1 MAAVITSIV
10 PTTEIEAINLML
22 ASIGEAQLPLATD
35 LSAAT
40 QADVELAIN
49 TLRDTTREVQ
59 RKGWKFNTEGG
70 LEVAPTGTVAWE
82 DTDGVT
88 TTLNVFKL
96 PSGILKWSQTLCSEN
111 GDLDLTERL
120 SKQYTEGGPP
130 AAVLVLYDLAKNR
143 DGADSGTYPYVYLDV
158 VAGCNF
164 EQMPEVARRFT
175 AIRAARALAQRALGS
190 ESLSRFAQG
199 DEQIAYR
206 DLESEQG
213 IPMKLNVLET
223 VDSQRILGG
232 RPRYGGGRYVRVF
245 PGGS

>member
-10 PTTEIEAINLML
+10 PTTELEAINLML
-22 ASIGEAQLPLATD
+22 ASIGEAQLPSGTD
-35 LSAAT
+35 LSTAT

-49 TLRDTTREVQ
+49 TLKDTTREVQ

-70 LEVAPTGTVAWE
+70 LEVAPTSTVDWE

-120 SKQYTEGGPP
+120 SKQYVESLSP
-130 AAVLVLYDLAKNR
+130 VLVLYDLAKNR
-143 DGADSGTYPYVYLDV
+143 DGADEGTYPFVYLDV

-164 EQMPEVARRFT
+164 EQMPEVARRFV

-190 ESLSRFAQG
+190 DTLSRFAQG
-199 DEQIAYR
+199 DEASAYR

-213 IPMKLNVLET
+213 IPLRLNIFET
-223 VDSQRILGG
+223 VDSARILGN
-232 RPRYGGGRYVRVF
+232 RPRYGGGLYRRVF
-245 PGGS
+245 PGGA